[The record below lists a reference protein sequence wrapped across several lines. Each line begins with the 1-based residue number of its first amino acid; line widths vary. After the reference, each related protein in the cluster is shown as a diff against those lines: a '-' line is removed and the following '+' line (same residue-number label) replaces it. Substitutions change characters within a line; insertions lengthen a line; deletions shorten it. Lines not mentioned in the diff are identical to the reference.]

1 MVELARNPVIAF
13 ALFLMIGVLAPL
25 VEELFKPMALWFLL
39 KRPLKEH
46 RRVFVGSYQ
55 RRRFALLES
64 AGLVS
69 QIGLDTWVQAVVLR
83 AGTGLL
89 HIGLSG
95 LVGYGLVS
103 CWNQKRYGRA
113 FLYLFGAAGLHGA
126 WNSLALVSSFS
137 ATSTPAASLAEFQPT
152 LMSILPVA
160 GMVLIFITVLLIV
173 LRINKKLRQSLE
185 NVTVDPSS
193 PALPS

>member
-1 MVELARNPVIAF
+1 MVPAQT
-13 ALFLMIGVLAPL
+13 
-25 VEELFKPMALWFLL
+25 
-39 KRPLKEH
+39 PLKEYEG
-46 RRVFVGSYQ
+46 FSLGLISGGA
-55 RRRFALLES
+55 FALLES
-64 AGLVS
+64 ASLVS
-69 QIGLDTWVQAVVLR
+69 QSGLDTWVQAVVLR

-137 ATSTPAASLAEFQPT
+137 ATSTPAYRLAEFQPT

-173 LRINKKLRQSLE
+173 LRINKKLRQSLD
-185 NVTVDPSS
+185 NVIVDPSS